1 MAKLIVFIAFVCV
14 ALAAVHGKPPGGQDS
29 DKHGPQPGGPKGP
42 GGDHGK
48 DKGQWATKICA
59 NDSIAQQF
67 LTQTQA
73 LITQLQ
79 GNSSFAQ
86 VLACR
91 QNEINFI
98 NDANSASLLSSNCT
112 GFFDNLKAAKELDEE
127 AAEEQKSLA
136 EDAKKAF
143 WAIWKGLFSS

>member
-1 MAKLIVFIAFVCV
+1 
-14 ALAAVHGKPPGGQDS
+14 QDS
-29 DKHGPQPGGPKGP
+29 DKHGPPMHGGPKGP
-42 GGDHGK
+42 GGNHSK
-48 DKGQWATKICA
+48 DNGQWATKICA

-79 GNSSFAQ
+79 GNSSFGQ

-112 GFFDNLKAAKELDEE
+112 GFFDNLKAAKQVDEQ
-127 AAEEQKSLA
+127 AQEQQKDLA